1 MFKRIGVV
9 LVVFLFL
16 GPISVEAQ
24 EHRQEEQLQ
33 LRLSAIMDYS
43 KLSAHMQYDML
54 RWLATVAMIL
64 CNQKDRQRNAMCEEM
79 ENNPTFRLHK
89 NVKEFARALNTYGK
103 AYSVVKPS
111 KATKQSE

>member
-1 MFKRIGVV
+1 MFKRSGVV
-9 LVVFLFL
+9 LVVFL
-16 GPISVEAQ
+16 GPISAKAQ

-33 LRLSAIMDYS
+33 LRLSAIKDYS

-79 ENNPTFRLHK
+79 ENKPTFRLH
-89 NVKEFARALNTYGK
+89 NNMKEFARALNTYGK
-103 AYSVVKPS
+103 AYSIVKPLKS
-111 KATKQSE
+111 TKQSE